1 MKFSKKVL
9 ILTLL
14 LSTLKAEDDFGAFL
28 SNLNEIATKT
38 KQNVD
43 HMPSTVTVLHSD
55 DLREL
60 GANTIYDALSFV
72 PGIETSM
79 IHNGWK
85 RLITRGLHNPDS
97 FIFDKMKLFIDGM
110 NVSSR
115 LFGTIYYYMDFPL
128 DLVERV
134 EVLRGAAS
142 ALYGDGAY
150 SGAINIITKASSN
163 NSANEAHIS
172 YGSNSYA
179 SISAISNF
187 SFKEFNIALDVYG
200 QKDDTHVDL
209 ASNFVFNQNT
219 FTREFQTNEELD
231 NYGFGVKLSNE
242 TFDATLRYNRYESG
256 NYFGLSQFL
265 EPNPDSDSTQ
275 VDTLI
280 TKISHTK
287 ELSKDISIKNSLEA
301 QQMTYKINSTTLQA
315 VPAWGILYDVGLE
328 QDYKELS
335 FAYNGEIS
343 IKQFDKHSILIGIEA
358 DKTDVKSNRFSTNV
372 VNDTNS
378 PFGFSYIDNGNY
390 TDFNNNGIVTGAS
403 REHFGLYLQDI
414 YDVSNR
420 LAFSLNVRYDNFE
433 KFDSDLNF
441 RVGAVYEV
449 DEKVTLKAQ
458 YAESFRVASFSEAFQ
473 TYQFGLRDGQNN
485 LKNEKQKS
493 YELSLIFKP
502 TDLQVLR
509 VNSYYS
515 KYSNTIDILTS
526 PIVGTRLDYLTY
538 ANSPNRRAYGIE
550 LEYKNQ
556 ISNNSKLALLYSY
569 TNSTYTV
576 PNATQLKI
584 DTPSIANHL
593 AKLYFMHRVNDK
605 WTLNP
610 NISYTGKRDSQ
621 ILAPNSPIYDIDD
634 YLITNIS
641 SSYTIKENLT
651 LQFSI
656 SDIFNEQAILP
667 SSRNQYQYL
676 PRDGR
681 KFLSSL
687 HFNF

>member
-14 LSTLKAEDDFGAFL
+14 ISSIKAEDDFGTFL
-28 SNLNEIATKT
+28 NDLNEIATKT

-43 HMPSTVTVLHSD
+43 YMPSTVTVLHSD

-97 FIFDKMKLFIDGM
+97 FIFDKIKLFIDGM

-150 SGAINIITKASSN
+150 NGAINIITKASAK
-163 NSANEAHIS
+163 NSTKEAHIS

-187 SFKEFNIALDVYG
+187 SFKDFNIALDVYG

-209 ASNFVFNQNT
+209 ASNFVFNQDT

-242 TFDATLRYNRYESG
+242 TFDVTLRYNRYESG

-287 ELSKDISIKNSLEA
+287 ELAKDISIKNTLES

-343 IKQFDKHSILIGIEA
+343 IKKFNKHSILIGIEA
-358 DKTDVKSNRFSTNV
+358 DKTDVKTNRFSTNV
-372 VNDTNS
+372 VNNTNS

-390 TDFNNNGIVTGAS
+390 SNFNNNGIVTGAS

-414 YDVSNR
+414 YDVSNK

-441 RVGAVYEV
+441 RVGTVYEV

-458 YAESFRVASFSEAFQ
+458 YAESFRVASFTEAFQ
-473 TYQFGLRDGQNN
+473 TYQFGLREGQNN
-485 LKNEKQKS
+485 LENEKQKS

-502 TDLQVLR
+502 TNLQVLR
-509 VNSYYS
+509 LNSYYS
-515 KYSNTIDILTS
+515 KYSNTIDILS
-526 PIVGTRLDYLTY
+526 NPIAGTRLDYLTY

-556 ISNNSKLALLYSY
+556 ISHSSKLALLYSY

-576 PNATQLKI
+576 PNATQLKM

-593 AKLYFMHRVNDK
+593 AKLYFMYRVNDK

-621 ILAPNSPIYDIDD
+621 ILAPNAPIYDIDD

-641 SSYTIKENLT
+641 SSYTIKENLI
-651 LQFSI
+651 LQFSV
-656 SDIFNEQAILP
+656 SDIFNEQEILP